1 MPCHS
6 GGPADCGFVSS
17 LCPSFSF
24 SLPLCLE
31 TRSGPFGE
39 LLSTRAF
46 WRLANVRFIGGP
58 SQLPSPT
65 CLSQPERPVN
75 SGSYLHG
82 VCCSNLL
89 VFKRFVHARNK
100 LVQSEGRRWMK
111 RRRVEESIHQTIH
124 IYCQLVRHS
133 QRSLMGKIWMEE
145 SKCEEVLLLSWKR
158 IQDDPRS
165 SEFISKIS

>member
-1 MPCHS
+1 MPCDS
-6 GGPADCGFVSS
+6 GGLADCGFVAS
-17 LCPSFSF
+17 LCPSSSF

-65 CLSQPERPVN
+65 CPSLPVHPVN

-82 VCCSNLL
+82 VCCINLL
-89 VFKRFVHARNK
+89 VFKRFVHATNK

-133 QRSLMGKIWMEE
+133 QRSLMGKIWMKE
-145 SKCEEVLLLSWKR
+145 SISAVELETNSR
-158 IQDDPRS
+158 RS
-165 SEFISKIS
+165 